1 MSYNEQPT
9 PDDSIKRFRHLTS
22 HADPGKK
29 PRLDPAPQEMSEGG
43 GASGIFRAA
52 SRPSDRTS
60 TITAILLLA
69 GKRLLLGIITIVAII
84 FLSYLG
90 LDMARGADIQ
100 SAFINASSNT
110 GAYLNVLVKGDL
122 GQTAESSFSLFPVS
136 IIEILPEI
144 AKRSLGLL
152 FTSLI
157 FAVLVGVPLG
167 IWAAVRRN
175 TPWALMTIVGSIAG
189 ISMPSY
195 FAALLLQILAIK
207 LTQHFGRTVLPAG
220 GFGWDLRLLFPA
232 IVLALRPLAQITR
245 VTFISVSEVFSQDY
259 VRTARS
265 KGLGARRVLIWH
277 VLRNASLP
285 ILTTISLSL
294 RFSLSSLPVVEFFFG
309 WQGLG
314 YHLLRSISS
323 HDDDFTIAM
332 LLCLGLLFIVVNF
345 LLDMSYF
352 FVDPRLRTI
361 HSQTIR
367 SDGMSWFERIQ
378 SAFSSVI
385 SVVTENPITRW
396 VRRRK
401 KPEGFNIQGD
411 VSTEPD
417 PSEDGEMDIARA
429 SRKRAWIKGTLG
441 NPAFMI
447 GGLLTLV
454 ILIVIIFGA
463 RLSPHSPFTTRGLE
477 YEDGEFT
484 KPPFAPDEIYP
495 WGTDLLGRDIM
506 SLILTGAQQTFVLV
520 TLAVAARLIVGFAL
534 GAAAGWRQDSLL
546 DRFLLRLVEIISAFP
561 TILFAMIVILALNI
575 RTGMRPFVIALCVV
589 GWGEIM
595 QFVRGETIRI
605 RPTLFIESA
614 VASGARVSRIILGHI
629 LPNLLPLLI
638 SIAVLEM
645 GAVLML
651 LGELGFVG
659 IFIGGGAFREM
670 EWMTFLFHYSDV
682 PEWGAVLSNVRTYVR
697 AFPWLGIYPSLAF
710 FVSILTLNIFGEGLR
725 RMIDQVG
732 AEIMRVFNRY
742 TFGVTALALVGFLF
756 WRGSTGSLATYQ
768 IQANEFDGERAH
780 LQVAALSDPTI
791 EGRALG
797 SMGMEVAANYI
808 AAEFEALGLQA
819 AGQKYTYFQTRN
831 RGFQTIES
839 LPVFIIHDG
848 GPALT
853 YHQDY
858 NEFAGG
864 HRIDGIASTGIRI
877 VSFGGVLEFE
887 RLGYQYFDLPDLN
900 YLGEILLVFEEDLPF
915 LRSAPRAGTL
925 IIASEPEVLRR
936 RYTIP
941 NDEEFW
947 MNSRWN
953 RGQELDSPSYWVSE
967 ATADRLLSGIGK
979 TSSELMQEKASLET
993 GEIFEAPLGV
1003 DVTMQVEGEALKMI
1017 PAFHVIGH
1025 LPGVL
1030 SNQFAGIDDRL
1041 IMVLA
1046 QYDCPPTHADG
1057 EFYACANDNASGVG
1071 IMLETI
1077 RTMQESGYQP
1087 YKTFLFIAYSGEGY
1101 EGGQPVSSGDV
1112 KRFLDAKY
1120 GFSSAYE
1127 IEAVI
1132 ELRGLGASDGGDL
1145 LLASD
1150 GSLRLAKHFQSV
1162 SRRLG
1167 VPAQITREEIDLSL
1181 IFSEGSPLDSGEEA
1195 PRVRV
1200 YREGWEATSHTVADQ
1215 LGDISAESLEEA
1227 GRVISLSLMIIGREI
1242 DY

>member
-1 MSYNEQPT
+1 MGSSEQPT
-9 PDDSIKRFRHLTS
+9 ANDSIERFRQLTTQ
-22 HADPGKK
+22 PNLGKK
-29 PRLDPAPQEMSEGG
+29 SPPDHPSEDISEGKSD
-43 GASGIFRAA
+43 SGKLKRAPEA
-52 SRPSDRTS
+52 SDRMS
-60 TITAILLLA
+60 ILRAILLLA
-69 GKRLLLGIITIVAII
+69 GKRLLLGLVTIIAII

-90 LDMARGADIQ
+90 LDMARGTDFQ
-100 SAFINASSNT
+100 SAFSMAVTST
-110 GAYLNVLVKGDL
+110 GIYLGRLVTGDL
-122 GQTAESSFSLFPVS
+122 GYTAKSSFSLLPVP

-152 FTSLI
+152 FAALTI
-157 FAVLVGVPLG
+157 AVLIGVPLG
-167 IWAAVRRN
+167 VWAAVRRN

-195 FAALLLQILAIK
+195 FAALLLQIAAIK
-207 LTQHFGRTVLPAG
+207 LTQHFGRTVLPVG

-245 VTFISVSEVFSQDY
+245 VTFITVSEVFSHEY
-259 VRTARS
+259 VRTAKS
-265 KGLGARRVLIWH
+265 KGLGARRVLLWH
-277 VLRNASLP
+277 ILRNALLP

-345 LLDMSYF
+345 LLDISYF
-352 FVDPRLRTI
+352 FIDPRLRSI
-361 HSQTIR
+361 HSQMNR
-367 SDGMSWFERIQ
+367 SERLSLFAWIQ
-378 SAFSSVI
+378 SVFSSVTGM
-385 SVVTENPITRW
+385 VTKNPITRW
-396 VRRRK
+396 GRRRNN
-401 KPEGFNIQGD
+401 PVNFYLD
-411 VSTEPD
+411 DSVPD
-417 PSEDGEMDIARA
+417 RAEPSEDGESDIANA

-447 GGLLTLV
+447 GGLLTL
-454 ILIVIIFGA
+454 LLFIVIIFGA
-463 RLSPHSPFTTRGLE
+463 RLSPHSPYTTVGLE
-477 YEDGEFT
+477 YVDGAFV
-484 KPPFAPDEIYP
+484 KPPFPPDEIYP
-495 WGTDLLGRDIM
+495 WGTDLLGRDMM
-506 SLILTGAQQTFVLV
+506 SLILTGAQQTFTLV
-520 TLAVAARLIVGFAL
+520 ILAVTARLIVGFVL
-534 GAAAGWRQDSLL
+534 GAVAGWWPDSQL
-546 DRFLLRLVEIISAFP
+546 DRLLLRLVEIISAFP
-561 TILFAMIVILALNI
+561 AMLFAMILILALNI

-595 QFVRGETIRI
+595 QFVRGETMRI
-605 RPTLFIESA
+605 RPALFIESA
-614 VASGARVSRIILGHI
+614 VASGARVSRIILGHV

-645 GAVLML
+645 GAVLLL

-682 PEWGAVLSNVRTYVR
+682 PEWGALLSNVRTYVR
-697 AFPWLGIYPSLAF
+697 AYPWLGIYPSLAF
-710 FVSILTLNIFGEGLR
+710 FASILALNVFGEGLR

-732 AEIMRVFNRY
+732 AELMRVFNRY
-742 TFGVTALALVGFLF
+742 TFAIAALALAGFLF
-756 WRGSTGSLATYQ
+756 WRGSTGSIAAYQ
-768 IQANEFDGERAH
+768 IQANEFDGERAYA
-780 LQVAALSDPTI
+780 QTAALSDPSV

-797 SMGMEVAANYI
+797 SLGMEVAANYI
-808 AAEFEALGLQA
+808 ATEFEALGLQA
-819 AGQKYTYFQTRN
+819 AGQKYTYFQTRK
-831 RGFQTIES
+831 RGFQTIDS

-853 YHQDY
+853 YHQEY
-858 NEFAGG
+858 NEFAGD
-864 HRIDGIASTGIRI
+864 HRIDGIASSGVRF
-877 VSFGGVLEFE
+877 VSFGGVLEYE

-900 YLGEILLVFEEDLPF
+900 YAGEILLVFEKDLPF
-915 LRSAPRAGTL
+915 LRNAPRAGTL
-925 IIASEPEVLRR
+925 IIASEPEVLQR

-941 NDEEFW
+941 NDELFW

-953 RGQELDSPSYWVSE
+953 RGQERDSPSYWVSE
-967 ATADRLLSGIGK
+967 ATADRLLSGMGK
-979 TSSELMQEKASLET
+979 TSSQLLQEKENLEM
-993 GEIFEAPLGV
+993 GEILDVPL
-1003 DVTMQVEGEALKMI
+1003 DVTATMQVEGEIHKMI

-1030 SNQFAGIDDRL
+1030 SNQFAGIDDRM

-1046 QYDCPPTHADG
+1046 QYDCPPLHAEG
-1057 EFYACANDNASGVG
+1057 EFHACANDNASAVGV
-1071 IMLETI
+1071 MLETI

-1127 IEAVI
+1127 IEAVV

-1145 LLASD
+1145 LLASG

-1167 VPAQITREEIDLSL
+1167 VPTQITREEIDLSR
-1181 IFSEGSPLDSGEEA
+1181 IFSAGSPLDSGEEA
-1195 PRVRV
+1195 PHVKV
-1200 YREGWEATSHTVADQ
+1200 YREGWEATSRTAADQ
-1215 LGDISAESLEEA
+1215 LASISVESLEEA
-1227 GRVISLSLMIIGREI
+1227 GRVISLSLMIMGRET

>member
-1 MSYNEQPT
+1 MSFIEQPT
-9 PDDSIKRFRHLTS
+9 PDDPIERFRHLTA
-22 HADPGKK
+22 HPDLGKK
-29 PRLDPAPQEMSEGG
+29 LQPDTFANEIPEVA
-43 GASGIFRAA
+43 GISRKFRITPEA
-52 SRPSDRTS
+52 SDRTS
-60 TITAILLLA
+60 TLSAILLLT
-69 GKRLLLGIITIVAII
+69 GKRLLLGMVTIIAII

-90 LDMARGADIQ
+90 LDLARGEDIQ
-100 SAFINASSNT
+100 SAVIMAATST
-110 GAYLNVLVKGDL
+110 GAYLSVLLKGDL
-122 GQTAESSFSLFPVS
+122 GQTAESSFSLLPVS

-152 FTSLI
+152 FAALAV
-157 FAVLVGVPLG
+157 AVLIGVPLG

-175 TPWALMTIVGSIAG
+175 TPWALMTVVGSIAG

-195 FAALLLQILAIK
+195 FAALLLQIGAIK
-207 LTQHFGRTVLPAG
+207 LAQHFGRTVLPAG

-245 VTFISVSEVFSQDY
+245 VTFISISEVFSQEY

-309 WQGLG
+309 WKGLG
-314 YHLLRSISS
+314 YHLLSSISS
-323 HDDDFTIAM
+323 HDDNFTIAM

-345 LLDMSYF
+345 LLDISYF
-352 FVDPRLRTI
+352 FIDPRLRTI
-361 HSQTIR
+361 HSRTIR
-367 SDGMSWFERIQ
+367 SDGMSLLEWIQ

-385 SVVTENPITRW
+385 SVVTENPITRLI
-396 VRRRK
+396 RRRR
-401 KPEGFNIQGD
+401 KPEGFYLNGD
-411 VSTEPD
+411 V
-417 PSEDGEMDIARA
+417 PSESEPLRDGERDIARA

-447 GGLLTLV
+447 GGLLSLV
-454 ILIVIIFGA
+454 ILIVIVFGA
-463 RLSPHSPFTTRGLE
+463 RLSPYSPFTTRGLE
-477 YEDGEFT
+477 FEDGEFT
-484 KPPFAPDEIYP
+484 MPPFAPDEIYP
-495 WGTDLLGRDIM
+495 WGTDLLGRDMM
-506 SLILTGAQQTFVLV
+506 SLIFTGAQQTFVLV
-520 TLAVAARLIVGFAL
+520 TLAVAARLVVGFVL
-534 GAAAGWRQDSLL
+534 GAAAGWRPDSLL
-546 DRFLLRLVEIISAFP
+546 DRFLVRLVEIISAFP
-561 TILFAMIVILALNI
+561 TMLFAMILILALNI

-595 QFVRGETIRI
+595 QFVRGETMRI
-605 RPTLFIESA
+605 RPVLFIESA

-645 GAVLML
+645 GAVLLL

-670 EWMTFLFHYSDV
+670 EWMTYLFHYSDV
-682 PEWGAVLSNVRTYVR
+682 PEWGALLSNVRTYAR
-697 AFPWLGIYPSLAF
+697 SYPWMGLFPSLAF
-710 FVSILTLNIFGEGLR
+710 FISILALNVFGEGLR

-742 TFGVTALALVGFLF
+742 TFGVTAVALVGFLF

-768 IQANEFDGERAH
+768 IQANEFDGERAY
-780 LQVAALSDPTI
+780 LQAAALSNPSV

-797 SMGMEVAANYI
+797 SLGMEVAANYI

-819 AGQKYTYFQTRN
+819 AGQRYTYFQTRD

-858 NEFAGG
+858 NEFAGE
-864 HRIDGIASTGIRI
+864 HRIDGIASSGIRF
-877 VSFGGVLEFE
+877 VSFGGVQEFE
-887 RLGYQYFDLPDLN
+887 QLGYQYFDLPDMN
-900 YLGEILLVFEEDLPF
+900 FSGEILLVFEEDLPF
-915 LRSAPRAGTL
+915 LRNAPRAGTL
-925 IIASEPEVLRR
+925 IIASNPDVLNR

-941 NDEEFW
+941 NDEYYW
-947 MNSRWN
+947 MNSRWS
-953 RGQELDSPSYWVSE
+953 RRQEMDSPSYWVSE
-967 ATADRLLSGIGK
+967 ATADRILSGMGK
-979 TSSELMQEKASLET
+979 TSLELMQDKADLEL
-993 GEIFEAPLGV
+993 GEIFETALGV
-1003 DVTMQVEGEALKMI
+1003 SATMQVEGEVLKMI

-1057 EFYACANDNASGVG
+1057 EFHACANDNSSGVA

-1101 EGGQPVSSGDV
+1101 EGGLPVSSGNV

-1127 IEAVI
+1127 IEAVV

-1195 PRVRV
+1195 PRVRL
-1200 YREGWEATSHTVADQ
+1200 YREGWETTSRTVDDQ
-1215 LGDISAESLEEA
+1215 LESISVESLEEA
-1227 GRVISLSLMIIGREI
+1227 GRVISLGLMIMGREI

>member
-1 MSYNEQPT
+1 M
-9 PDDSIKRFRHLTS
+9 
-22 HADPGKK
+22 
-29 PRLDPAPQEMSEGG
+29 
-43 GASGIFRAA
+43 
-52 SRPSDRTS
+52 
-60 TITAILLLA
+60 
-69 GKRLLLGIITIVAII
+69 
-84 FLSYLG
+84 
-90 LDMARGADIQ
+90 
-100 SAFINASSNT
+100 
-110 GAYLNVLVKGDL
+110 
-122 GQTAESSFSLFPVS
+122 
-136 IIEILPEI
+136 
-144 AKRSLGLL
+144 
-152 FTSLI
+152 
-157 FAVLVGVPLG
+157 
-167 IWAAVRRN
+167 
-175 TPWALMTIVGSIAG
+175 
-189 ISMPSY
+189 
-195 FAALLLQILAIK
+195 
-207 LTQHFGRTVLPAG
+207 
-220 GFGWDLRLLFPA
+220 
-232 IVLALRPLAQITR
+232 
-245 VTFISVSEVFSQDY
+245 
-259 VRTARS
+259 
-265 KGLGARRVLIWH
+265 
-277 VLRNASLP
+277 
-285 ILTTISLSL
+285 
-294 RFSLSSLPVVEFFFG
+294 VEFFFG

-345 LLDMSYF
+345 LLDISYF

-367 SDGMSWFERIQ
+367 SDGMSFFESIQ

-385 SVVTENPITRW
+385 SMVTENPITRW

-401 KPEGFNIQGD
+401 RPAEFNVQGD

-417 PSEDGEMDIARA
+417 PSGDGERDIAKA

-447 GGLLTLV
+447 GGLLSLA
-454 ILIVIIFGA
+454 ILIVIVFGA

-495 WGTDLLGRDIM
+495 WGTDLLGRDMM

-520 TLAVAARLIVGFAL
+520 TLAVAARLVVGFVL

-561 TILFAMIVILALNI
+561 TMLFAMIVILALNI
-575 RTGMRPFVIALCVV
+575 RTGMRPFVLALCVV

-614 VASGARVSRIILGHI
+614 VASGARVSRIILGHV

-682 PEWGAVLSNVRTYVR
+682 PEWGALLSNVRTYVR
-697 AFPWLGIYPSLAF
+697 SFPWLGIYPSLAF

-742 TFGVTALALVGFLF
+742 TFGVAAVALVGFLF

-768 IQANEFDGERAH
+768 IQANEFDGERAY
-780 LQVAALSDPTI
+780 LQAAALSDPSI

-808 AAEFEALGLQA
+808 AAEFDALGLQA

-831 RGFQTIES
+831 RGFQTIDS
-839 LPVFIIHDG
+839 IPTLIIHDG
-848 GPALT
+848 GPGLI

-858 NEFAGG
+858 NEFAGQ
-864 HRIDGIASTGIRI
+864 HRIDGIANSEVRY
-877 VSFGGVLEFE
+877 VSFGKVQEYE
-887 RLGYQYFDLPDLN
+887 RLGYSYFDLPDDLN
-900 YLGEILLVFEEDLPF
+900 YAGEILLVFEEDLPF
-915 LRSAPRAGTL
+915 LRGAPRAGTL
-925 IIASEPEVLRR
+925 IIASDPEELSRR
-936 RYTIP
+936 FTIT
-941 NDEEFW
+941 NEDEFW
-947 MNSRWN
+947 MRNIWVDM
-953 RGQELDSPSYWVSE
+953 EIIDSPSYWISS
-967 ATADRLLSGIGK
+967 AAADRLLAGVGK
-979 TSSELMQEKASLET
+979 TAFELMQEKEDLDV
-993 GEIFEAPLGV
+993 GELFEAPLGV
-1003 DVTMQVEGEALKMI
+1003 EATMQVEGESYKMV

-1030 SNQFAGIDDRL
+1030 SNEFAGIDDRL

-1057 EFYACANDNASGVG
+1057 EFHACANDNSSGVA
-1071 IMLETI
+1071 IMLEII

-1127 IEAVI
+1127 IEAVV

-1162 SRRLG
+1162 SRRLN
-1167 VPAQITREEIDLSL
+1167 VSAQITREEIDLSL

-1200 YREGWEATSHTVADQ
+1200 YREGWEATSHTVKDQ
-1215 LGDISAESLEEA
+1215 LAYISAESLEEA
-1227 GRVISLSLMIIGREI
+1227 GRVITLGLMIIGREI